1 MSTSDQFRL
10 PLILKYYRKFQL
22 SLSPQQNLLFGFLS
36 YSLIGWLFLC
46 TPWAQTTATSWI
58 DNLFVA
64 VSAIST
70 TGLSTVSIA
79 DNYSYFGEFI
89 VLLLIQIGG
98 VGYMT
103 FTSFVLLA
111 RKNDLT
117 HWHQRVLNAEFAL
130 PRGFQIHDFLRSV
143 ILFTLLVEAI
153 GAILF
158 FIAFIQVGIPAE
170 HALWSSIFHS
180 VSSFCTAGFSLYNN
194 SFEGYAGHFGL
205 NMLITVL
212 SILGSVGFIVVT
224 DVWQQIRKKSKSITY
239 TSRVILNVTGLL
251 IFIGTLWIYF
261 FEPSLQ
267 NHQHRLLISFFQSMS
282 ALTTVGYNSYS
293 IGVLSQSVLLVLIF
307 LMFVGASPSGTGG
320 GLKTTTL
327 TALTAFI
334 WSQIR
339 NQKEIS
345 FFGKKIPQER
355 LKVANA
361 AFLLYAFLLFF
372 ATFLLS
378 AFEEIPMH
386 QLFFEATSAIGTVGL
401 SMGIT
406 AQLSSYGKL
415 ILVLIMF
422 AGRLG
427 LLTLGIAMMAQRG
440 STEQVKKEVDLA
452 L

>member
-1 MSTSDQFRL
+1 MSASAKSSLEQL
-10 PLILKYYRKFQL
+10 LKNYRKFQL

-36 YSLIGWLFLC
+36 YSLIGWIFLC
-46 TPWAQTTATSWI
+46 TPWAQSVQTSWV

-70 TGLSTVSIA
+70 TGLSTVSVA
-79 DNYSYFGEFI
+79 DNYTLFGEFI

-98 VGYMT
+98 IGYMT

-111 RKNDLT
+111 RKSDLT

-130 PRGFQIHDFLRSV
+130 PRGFEIQDFLRSV
-143 ILFTLLVEAI
+143 ILFTLIVEAL

-158 FIAFIQVGIPAE
+158 FIFFMQEGLSAQ

-194 SFEGYAGHFGL
+194 SFEGYVGHFGI
-205 NMLITVL
+205 NMLITFL
-212 SILGSVGFIVVT
+212 SILGSIGFIVVT
-224 DVWQQIRKKSKSITY
+224 DVWQQIRKNTLGITY

-251 IFIGTLWIYF
+251 MLLGTIWIYF
-261 FEPSLQ
+261 FESSIQDHP
-267 NHQHRLLISFFQSMS
+267 HRLLISFFQSMS

-293 IGVLSQSVLLVLIF
+293 IGILGQSVLLMLIF
-307 LMFVGASPSGTGG
+307 LMFIGASPSGTGG

-327 TALTAFI
+327 TALTAFV

-355 LKVANA
+355 LKVASA
-361 AFLLYAFLLFF
+361 AFILYAFLLFF
-372 ATFLLS
+372 ATLLMS
-378 AFEEIPMH
+378 TTERLPIH

-406 AQLSSYGKL
+406 AQLSTYGKV
-415 ILVLIMF
+415 ILVFIMF

-427 LLTLGIAMMAQRG
+427 LLTLGIAMMAQKG
-440 STEQVKKEVDLA
+440 SSVHAKKEVDLA